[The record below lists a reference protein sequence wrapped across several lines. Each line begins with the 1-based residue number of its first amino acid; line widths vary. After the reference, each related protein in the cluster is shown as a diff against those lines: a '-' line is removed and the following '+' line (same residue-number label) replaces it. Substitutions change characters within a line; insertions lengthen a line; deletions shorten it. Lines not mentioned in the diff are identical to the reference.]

1 MCFLRFRLKV
11 HSITTSP
18 YFENT
23 ILFVI
28 FLSSIALAL
37 EDPVVENSE
46 INKLLKYFDYVFTT
60 IFGLE
65 CILRVREEGAVNSP
79 RARRV
84 VKLVR
89 QTTPPSL
96 SRFLTWDSSSIPALT
111 SAIRGTLWTP
121 SSFHAPS
128 RPSLFSKWSNE

>member
-65 CILRVREEGAVNSP
+65 CILRVREEGAENSP
-79 RARRV
+79 RARRA
-84 VKLVR
+84 
-89 QTTPPSL
+89 S
-96 SRFLTWDSSSIPALT
+96 
-111 SAIRGTLWTP
+111 
-121 SSFHAPS
+121 
-128 RPSLFSKWSNE
+128 

>member
-1 MCFLRFRLKV
+1 MREREPIMALCFPRFRVKV

-46 INKLLKYFDYVFTT
+46 MNKTLKYFDYVFTT
-60 IFGLE
+60 IFGFE
-65 CILRVREEGAVNSP
+65 CILRVREHEDSHANRAVNI
-79 RARRV
+79 A
-84 VKLVR
+84 
-89 QTTPPSL
+89 TFF
-96 SRFLTWDSSSIPALT
+96 SRFLT
-111 SAIRGTLWTP
+111 
-121 SSFHAPS
+121 
-128 RPSLFSKWSNE
+128 

>member
-1 MCFLRFRLKV
+1 MAVCFLRFRLKV

-65 CILRVREEGAVNSP
+65 CILRVREEGALNSP
-79 RARRV
+79 RARRA
-84 VKLVR
+84 
-89 QTTPPSL
+89 S
-96 SRFLTWDSSSIPALT
+96 
-111 SAIRGTLWTP
+111 
-121 SSFHAPS
+121 
-128 RPSLFSKWSNE
+128 

>member
-89 QTTPPSL
+89 RRRRLPFP
-96 SRFLTWDSSSIPALT
+96 DS
-111 SAIRGTLWTP
+111 
-121 SSFHAPS
+121 
-128 RPSLFSKWSNE
+128 